1 MKCHTL
7 AVVSLIT
14 LPVSEAFWVSKP
26 TDKVI
31 VWHYKDHLLE
41 TVTDQP
47 GWHVYNPLT
56 TNYQLVDVESQTDT
70 FGPIECRSKDRQL
83 VIFPKIMVTNQLPK
97 ERVYI
102 ILSHFEKYREKIF
115 YDKVLIERPIQNW
128 VLEQCTKFTGDELQ
142 STKFPML
149 NEQLREHLI
158 EFQTKHSDFI
168 GENETGIKF
177 PELGVIIW
185 QPRLDSQ
192 VEKERQKV
200 AQFKAE
206 QLAEEAERNVAVERE
221 QTARVKI
228 LMKAESERQQANVE
242 NMKLIEAS
250 ESEAKRMKI
259 EKESQAEQAKIS
271 AESEADTIRKIAEAN
286 KYASVLQ
293 SESNQAL
300 YGSQEAYVEVLRFQ
314 SITNGT
320 KIYWG
325 EKLPQYISAPPFSE
339 K

>member
-1 MKCHTL
+1 
-7 AVVSLIT
+7 
-14 LPVSEAFWVSKP
+14 
-26 TDKVI
+26 
-31 VWHYKDHLLE
+31 
-41 TVTDQP
+41 
-47 GWHVYNPLT
+47 
-56 TNYQLVDVESQTDT
+56 
-70 FGPIECRSKDRQL
+70 
-83 VIFPKIMVTNQLPK
+83 
-97 ERVYI
+97 
-102 ILSHFEKYREKIF
+102 
-115 YDKVLIERPIQNW
+115 
-128 VLEQCTKFTGDELQ
+128 
-142 STKFPML
+142 ML

-200 AQFKAE
+200 AQFKAQ

-271 AESEADTIRKIAEAN
+271 AESEADMIRKIAEAN